1 MSRGQTS
8 QEKMEEMLE
17 NHRNKQIQRKLLKCQ
32 TSANSEEEKI
42 QKNLLERMERQDNLF
57 WESMQSSQENV
68 DTLKQT
74 MTQAFLM
81 IGQIMNQGVPH
92 NPQPSHY
99 QPSNFGSPITSSLQL
114 WK

>member
-1 MSRGQTS
+1 
-8 QEKMEEMLE
+8 
-17 NHRNKQIQRKLLKCQ
+17 
-32 TSANSEEEKI
+32 
-42 QKNLLERMERQDNLF
+42 
-57 WESMQSSQENV
+57 MQSLQENV

-114 WK
+114 

>member
-57 WESMQSSQENV
+57 
-68 DTLKQT
+68 
-74 MTQAFLM
+74 
-81 IGQIMNQGVPH
+81 
-92 NPQPSHY
+92 
-99 QPSNFGSPITSSLQL
+99 
-114 WK
+114 